1 MEKRYTIGVMIGNAN
16 SPHTMDLMQ
25 GIFHAAQSMDV
36 NVIFFLGIHSSYYY
50 KSYFGEDV
58 EDDYDYQFN
67 AAYDYQAF
75 ADLDALVIA
84 YGSLCIFLDEKES
97 ATFLEKYRD
106 KPRVLLEERDK
117 TGTSTSIIADN
128 YNGMYA
134 IAEHLVKD
142 HGYRN
147 FTYLAGPHGNTDA
160 RERRQAVYDVMEK
173 YEIPF
178 GPERIAYGDYSSC
191 VQKQVN
197 QLLDAYPD
205 MDAMICANDVM
216 AETAYKECNK
226 RGMIVGKDIAITGFD
241 DWELADTMNPPLTT
255 VLQNAFDMGYMAII
269 GAVELCKGKKCH
281 SVVVPAG
288 VRIRE
293 SCGCSADGNS
303 YEGTSILGK
312 EAHWTAI
319 VESYLDSMLKEV
331 LPANSNKELKDRIR
345 DYLSLLL
352 SVDFRTSDS
361 EENIKKGLQKLF
373 GSELSGLISGHSL
386 MKVLDQFV
394 DECIQVELRK
404 EKPDRTIIQNLLLR
418 KRLLNDKIV
427 AYNIKSEKEHFSTF
441 QQESWFVPL
450 ISKDMLCHMN
460 DEQEMYK
467 RALVKLNA
475 LSAKASYLYIF
486 KEPVAHYRDE
496 EWKCPDKMY
505 LAAYQI
511 GQQIISYK
519 ENERPEV
526 STDYSGDGRII
537 YRKKDNE
544 NYVATILCLFSGE
557 MQYGVLAAEINPANL
572 ALFYL
577 ISRQIG
583 NMLRMYQMS
592 KEQKRMQQKLEAL
605 VREVREKNEVLN
617 FLSESDAL
625 TGCMNRR
632 GLMEKAVQMNRK
644 NDGKEMLILFADL
657 DHLKEINDSF
667 GHIEGD
673 FAIKKCAET
682 LKSVVGENG
691 IIGRIG
697 GDEFC
702 AMLPGNAEDGQK
714 IRELIR
720 KKSTAFNED
729 SDKAYYVELSVGYT
743 IVTCSSGL
751 AISDELKDADKAL
764 YEEKKKRRKSVKKQ
778 LNSEK

>member
-1 MEKRYTIGVMIGNAN
+1 MR
-16 SPHTMDLMQ
+16 
-25 GIFHAAQSMDV
+25 
-36 NVIFFLGIHSSYYY
+36 
-50 KSYFGEDV
+50 
-58 EDDYDYQFN
+58 
-67 AAYDYQAF
+67 
-75 ADLDALVIA
+75 
-84 YGSLCIFLDEKES
+84 
-97 ATFLEKYRD
+97 
-106 KPRVLLEERDK
+106 
-117 TGTSTSIIADN
+117 
-128 YNGMYA
+128 
-134 IAEHLVKD
+134 KD
-142 HGYRN
+142 
-147 FTYLAGPHGNTDA
+147 
-160 RERRQAVYDVMEK
+160 
-173 YEIPF
+173 
-178 GPERIAYGDYSSC
+178 
-191 VQKQVN
+191 
-197 QLLDAYPD
+197 
-205 MDAMICANDVM
+205 
-216 AETAYKECNK
+216 
-226 RGMIVGKDIAITGFD
+226 
-241 DWELADTMNPPLTT
+241 
-255 VLQNAFDMGYMAII
+255 
-269 GAVELCKGKKCH
+269 
-281 SVVVPAG
+281 
-288 VRIRE
+288 
-293 SCGCSADGNS
+293 
-303 YEGTSILGK
+303 
-312 EAHWTAI
+312 
-319 VESYLDSMLKEV
+319 
-331 LPANSNKELKDRIR
+331 
-345 DYLSLLL
+345 
-352 SVDFRTSDS
+352 
-361 EENIKKGLQKLF
+361 
-373 GSELSGLISGHSL
+373 
-386 MKVLDQFV
+386 
-394 DECIQVELRK
+394 
-404 EKPDRTIIQNLLLR
+404 KPDRTIIQNLLLR

-427 AYNIKSEKEHFSTF
+427 AYSIKSEKEHFSTF

-450 ISKDMLCHMN
+450 ISKDMICHMN
-460 DEQEMYK
+460 DEQEMYR

-526 STDYSGDGRII
+526 STDYSRDGRVICG
-537 YRKKDNE
+537 KKDNE

-682 LKSVVGENG
+682 LKSVAGENG

-702 AMLPGNAEDGQK
+702 AMLPGNAEDGQR
-714 IRELIR
+714 IRRLIQ
-720 KKSTAFNED
+720 KKSAAFNEN
-729 SDKAYYVELSVGYT
+729 SDKAY
-743 IVTCSSGL
+743 
-751 AISDELKDADKAL
+751 
-764 YEEKKKRRKSVKKQ
+764 
-778 LNSEK
+778 